1 MSDVLLDPW
10 QFRLLPHPVPGA
22 RIFGPFSLEIGP
34 DIGCFPVSDADG
46 QDLGWLIGFPMDL
59 AQGKIVDGPVQ
70 LRQSLSGDKDAFAET
85 VLSGLGGRFLW
96 CAVLDGHARIYLDS
110 SGLVPCVFDSNAQMA
125 GSTAHALLDE
135 DSYQARFDKARF
147 DHFDV
152 ARAGWFP
159 AGLTAHQGVERLLP
173 NHYLDLQSWQV
184 KRHWPSTSFDTPDTP
199 QAIVAE
205 LIERIQD
212 QFKALIA
219 GDKTVVLTLTAG
231 RDTRI
236 LLACARPF
244 LGQIR
249 FATVV
254 GEDQHAVDTVMA
266 RKIAAEYK
274 LDFIELPRTRATQE
288 AHDIYIRRGAH
299 CVGDANAWYFPSV
312 APIAR
317 DHILVGGA
325 GGEIGR
331 AFYWRGSDR
340 PDTELTATG
349 LTGRMGFAQSPE
361 LTKRLESWLREV
373 NEADML
379 RQLDLAYVEQRM
391 GPWGAAQF
399 CNDPTIVRMPLFVT
413 RRITELLLSLPED
426 WKRQEMLADE
436 VMRQAWPELVRYKF
450 NTLGP
455 IHDLMGKFHKLRTD
469 PNVVLRKIR
478 KRFSR

>member
-1 MSDVLLDPW
+1 MFDVPLDPW
-10 QFRLLPHPVPGA
+10 QYRLSADPASDG
-22 RIFGPFSLEIGP
+22 REFGPFGLETGA
-34 DIGCFPVSDADG
+34 DIGCVTMSDGDG
-46 QDLGWLIGFPMDL
+46 KDIGWLIGFPMDL
-59 AQGKIVDGPVQ
+59 VAQKVVDGP
-70 LRQSLSGDKDAFAET
+70 LRVSHVLTEDRDGFAQA
-85 VLSGLGGRFLW
+85 VLSDLGGRFLW
-96 CAVLDGHARIYLDS
+96 CAVLNGQQRIYLDS
-110 SGLVPCVFDSNAQMA
+110 SALVPCVYDPDLRMA
-125 GSTAHALLDE
+125 GSTAHALLDDAGYE
-135 DSYQARFDKARF
+135 ARFDQARYE
-147 DHFDV
+147 HFDV

-159 AGLTAHQGVERLLP
+159 AGLTAHRGVERLLP
-173 NHYLDLQSWQV
+173 NHYLDLQDWQA
-184 KRHWPSTSFDTPDTP
+184 KRHWPVEFDVPDTP
-199 QAIVAE
+199 QAIVAK
-205 LIERIQD
+205 LIEQVQA

-244 LGQIR
+244 LDQIR

-266 RKIAAEYK
+266 RKIAAEYD

-312 APIAR
+312 APIAQ
-317 DHILVGGA
+317 DHVLVGGA

-340 PDTELTATG
+340 PETELTVSG
-349 LTGRMGFAQSPE
+349 LTGRMGFAQHPE
-361 LTKRLESWLREV
+361 LTMRLEHWL
-373 NEADML
+373 NSLGTSDML

-399 CNDPTIVRMPLFVT
+399 CNDPTIVRIPLFVT
-413 RRITELLLSLPED
+413 RRITELLLSLPPE
-426 WKRQEMLADE
+426 WKRNETLADE
-436 VMRQAWPELVRYKF
+436 VMRQAWPELARYKF

-455 IHDLMGKFHKLRTD
+455 MHDLLGKFHKLRSD
-469 PNVVLRKIR
+469 PGVVLRKIR